1 VTREKADFSGERRK
15 EGGAGSPRENVGGEQ
30 EQPTTPPAHGTTTSS
45 RFLSLVLVVDV
56 RTIFR
61 NIIDPLVPY
70 IDIVTLPPP

>member
-1 VTREKADFSGERRK
+1 VRKRIFRERRK
-15 EGGAGSPRENVGGEQ
+15 EGGRLPARKRRGGEQ
-30 EQPTTPPAHGTTTSS
+30 QQPTTPPAHGTTTSS